1 MKVTLSSS
9 PFLESVVPDPYALSM
24 NSLLPFLLP
33 ALIVL
38 LLVIR
43 KSAKTASSKARPDFI
58 RQAADSIHGP
68 EVVVGS
74 SSSEA
79 APDGV
84 EYNYD
89 VVGESFQR
97 DHLMALVRS
106 HNAFNVG
113 EIYGIATLEPE
124 PTNEFDP
131 TAVKVVVEGVQV
143 GYIPKFD
150 SAAVTQM
157 IEKSGK
163 KDMQVP
169 VRIGFDTESPQPLIG
184 VRIALT
190 VE

>member
-1 MKVTLSSS
+1 V
-9 PFLESVVPDPYALSM
+9 
-24 NSLLPFLLP
+24 NSIFPFLLP
-33 ALIVL
+33 ALIIL

-43 KSAKTASSKARPDFI
+43 KSAKTTSSKARPDFI
-58 RQAADSIHGP
+58 AQAADSIHGP

-74 SSSEA
+74 SSSES

-84 EYNYD
+84 DYNYD

-106 HNAFNVG
+106 HNAFSVG
-113 EIYGIATLEPE
+113 EIYGTALLEPE

-157 IEKSGK
+157 IGKSGK
-163 KDMQVP
+163 KEMQVA
-169 VRIGFDTESPQPLIG
+169 VRIGFDTDSPQPLIG

>member
-1 MKVTLSSS
+1 
-9 PFLESVVPDPYALSM
+9 M
-24 NSLLPFLLP
+24 NSILPFLLP
-33 ALIVL
+33 ALIIL

-43 KSAKTASSKARPDFI
+43 RSAKTTSSKARPDFI

-68 EVVVGS
+68 EVVVDS
-74 SSSEA
+74 SSNES

-84 EYNYD
+84 DYNYD

-124 PTNEFDP
+124 PTNEFDS
-131 TAVKVVVEGVQV
+131 TAVKVVIEGVQV
-143 GYIPKFD
+143 GYIAKFD
-150 SAAVTQM
+150 SGAVTKM

-163 KDMQVP
+163 KSYEVP
-169 VRIGFDTESPQPLIG
+169 ARIGFDADSPAPLIG
-184 VRIALT
+184 VKIALT

>member
-1 MKVTLSSS
+1 MNG
-9 PFLESVVPDPYALSM
+9 M

-33 ALIVL
+33 ALIIL

-43 KSAKTASSKARPDFI
+43 KSAKTTSSKARPDFI

-74 SSSEA
+74 SSSES

-84 EYNYD
+84 DYNYD

-113 EIYGIATLEPE
+113 EIYGTAILEPE

-143 GYIPKFD
+143 GYIAKFD
-150 SAAVTQM
+150 SGAVTKM

-163 KDMQVP
+163 KIYEVP
-169 VRIGFDTESPQPLIG
+169 ARIGFDAESPQPLIG
-184 VRIALT
+184 VRIAL
-190 VE
+190 VVK

>member
-1 MKVTLSSS
+1 
-9 PFLESVVPDPYALSM
+9 M
-24 NSLLPFLLP
+24 NSILPFLIP
-33 ALIVL
+33 ALIIL
-38 LLVIR
+38 ILVIR
-43 KSAKTASSKARPDFI
+43 RAPKTTSSSARPDFI

-68 EVVVGS
+68 EVVVAS
-74 SSSEA
+74 SSSES

-84 EYNYD
+84 DYNYD

-106 HNAFNVG
+106 HNAFSVG

-157 IEKSGK
+157 IGKSGK
-163 KDMQVP
+163 KEMQVP

>member
-1 MKVTLSSS
+1 
-9 PFLESVVPDPYALSM
+9 M

-33 ALIVL
+33 ALIIL

-43 KSAKTASSKARPDFI
+43 KSAKTTSSKARPDFI

-68 EVVVGS
+68 EVVVAS
-74 SSSEA
+74 SSSES

-84 EYNYD
+84 DYNYD

-143 GYIPKFD
+143 GYIPRFD
-150 SAAVTQM
+150 SAAVTKM
-157 IEKSGK
+157 IQVSGK
-163 KDMQVP
+163 NPYEVAAK
-169 VRIGFDTESPQPLIG
+169 IGFDAESPAPLIG